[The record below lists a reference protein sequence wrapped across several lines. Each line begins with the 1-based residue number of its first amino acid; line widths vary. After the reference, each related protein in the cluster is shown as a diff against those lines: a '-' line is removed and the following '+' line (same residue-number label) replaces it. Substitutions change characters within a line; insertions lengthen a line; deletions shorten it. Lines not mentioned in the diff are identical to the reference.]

1 MRISDWSSD
10 VCSSDLI
17 LTTLR
22 NTEHQKHIGPSSGGE
37 FRHGWKED
45 CTAGG
50 SADHSDRYSVHGAQH
65 VRQLRRSP
73 GDSGEYAAATGRPSG
88 AGRNARTA
96 PRHDH
101 WACQL
106 PFSALATGT
115 GPTALFT
122 AVPNRTRFIV
132 RHSPS

>member
-37 FRHGWKED
+37 FRHGWKEA

-73 GDSGEYAAATGRPSG
+73 GDSGESAAPTGRAHG
-88 AGRNARTA
+88 A
-96 PRHDH
+96 
-101 WACQL
+101 
-106 PFSALATGT
+106 
-115 GPTALFT
+115 GPTARPATRDDSFAYALPFFALAHGT
-122 AVPNRTRFIV
+122 WRNDVFPGVRT
-132 RHSPS
+132 